1 MIKRKEEMKTLIK
14 ASMVAGI
21 GLLMACTSENAQ
33 QQGDIQRGGENIVAT
48 FTGQHSDAMGKT
60 RTIATHT
67 KGDVAHVSWIPIDRI
82 WVKATNGVFYQSGPA
97 DTRTPSLE
105 GPRAYF
111 SLTAGEY
118 GFNPVVHYTG
128 ASTSYDRVNILSQ
141 QSGGAGSFAQ
151 LSNYGDCGSATAV
164 GGGGDYEFTLNHKAS
179 YLCLYPRFENV
190 ATNPN
195 VRLTKITISSTGV
208 PLAGTFDFADGK
220 IKDKPA
226 LANGSTTI
234 TANVQNDRLPV
245 ATSDANSYYFVL
257 RPSSTPQ
264 TLTVVYTINDP
275 TANVSVDIA
284 KTITTPLEEGKI
296 YDYTAWID
304 RYIQYYNN
312 TTTLYYMWDAQQ
324 HYWWGHLK
332 ADGTPDDPN
341 NYPKSKAADPNRWY
355 NDNNPGYP
363 NTFDAQ
369 TAVFK
374 TAPNANEI
382 CWYVTYGDPHWD
394 TAACAF
400 NGHLQRV
407 NGLWLR
413 KKAAI
418 VAYLRAQGGALASI
432 TWEQMKRFY
441 RDPAVSFDRDMRVN
455 PSSPYPEKNPTQGTP
470 SPLSDYF
477 FLPASGDYISGIQ
490 RWVGSNGCYWSSS
503 ACTTYFGNAFSLNFD
518 SGRVHMGIYIPDL
531 GYTVRAFE

>member
-1 MIKRKEEMKTLIK
+1 MKTLIK
-14 ASMVAGI
+14 ASMLVTGI

-195 VRLTKITISSTGV
+195 VRLTKITIFSTGA

-234 TANVQNDRLPV
+234 TAVLSNDHLPI

-264 TLTVVYTINDP
+264 TLTVVYTVKDP
-275 TANVSVDIA
+275 TTNVSVDVS
-284 KTITTPLEEGKI
+284 KTITETFDEGKI
-296 YDYTAWID
+296 YDYTAWLDKGIRD
-304 RYIQYYNN
+304 DSK
-312 TTTLYYMWDAQQ
+312 TTFYYMWDAKQ
-324 HYWWGHLK
+324 HFWWNHLN
-332 ADGTPDDPN
+332 ASGIPDGNFPQNETTDPQR
-341 NYPKSKAADPNRWY
+341 YY
-355 NDNNPGYP
+355 NTVPGYKDVTGSAPAVSATNSAANCP
-363 NTFDAQ
+363 N
-369 TAVFK
+369 V
-374 TAPNANEI
+374 NEMI
-382 CWYVTYGDPHWD
+382 WYAKDGDPHWEN
-394 TAACAF
+394 TELVMVH
-400 NGHLQRV
+400 GHLYKGGGV
-407 NGLWLR
+407 WL
-413 KKAAI
+413 KKKEKISGYSTTHAPDGI
-418 VAYLRAQGGALASI
+418 DYTRSTIRAYFRYENSVTHGRPGN
-432 TWEQMKRFY
+432 T
-441 RDPAVSFDRDMRVN
+441 N
-455 PSSPYPEKNPTQGTP
+455 
-470 SPLSDYF
+470 DYF
-477 FLPASGDYISGIQ
+477 FLPALGDYYGVRLEGFGQ
-490 RWVGSNGCYWSSS
+490 FCAYWSSTPS
-503 ACTTYFGNAFSLNFD
+503 FD
-518 SGRVHMGIYIPDL
+518 SDAYYLFFDGNDASLVYNTRFC
-531 GYTVRAFE
+531 GYPLFTAQ

>member
-1 MIKRKEEMKTLIK
+1 MKTLIK
-14 ASMVAGI
+14 ASMVTGI

-33 QQGDIQRGGENIVAT
+33 QQGDTQRDGEHIVAT

-195 VRLTKITISSTGV
+195 VRLTKITISSTGA

-234 TANVQNDRLPV
+234 TANVQNDRLPL

-264 TLTVVYTINDP
+264 TLTVVYTIKDP
-275 TANVSVDIA
+275 TTNVSVDVS
-284 KTITTPLEEGKI
+284 KTITETFDEGKI
-296 YDYTAWID
+296 YDYTAWLDKDIN
-304 RYIQYYNN
+304 IYNSSDF
-312 TTTLYYMWDAQQ
+312 YMWDARQ
-324 HYWWGHLK
+324 HYWYGYESEQPTIEQGLPGATQGPNFPK
-332 ADGTPDDPN
+332 NSSDPQ
-341 NYPKSKAADPNRWY
+341 NRWY
-355 NDNNPGYP
+355 NPVFPGSGIR
-363 NTFDAQ
+363 NDAQ
-369 TAVFK
+369 TTLFQ
-374 TAPNANEI
+374 TLPNVNELF
-382 CWYVTYGDPHWD
+382 WYIKKGDPWFEAPTSHIMIR
-394 TAACAF
+394 
-400 NGHLQRV
+400 NNHLRIV
-407 NGLWLR
+407 NIGGLWLR
-413 KKAAI
+413 KKNAILTYLKANGYLSSFTEADLKKGYKDTPTAASTDYRT
-418 VAYLRAQGGALASI
+418 VVGSTSVTPRAG
-432 TWEQMKRFY
+432 R
-441 RDPAVSFDRDMRVN
+441 
-455 PSSPYPEKNPTQGTP
+455 PTDT
-470 SPLSDYF
+470 SNYF
-477 FLPASGDYISGIQ
+477 FLPTGGAYTYGWLSYSSYGY
-490 RWVGSNGCYWSSS
+490 YWSSS
-503 ACTTYFGNAFSLNFD
+503 GDPTSSSNAYNMYLGSSVVGITTNLRLNG
-518 SGRVHMGIYIPDL
+518 S
-531 GYTVRAFE
+531 RAVPFE